1 MGFTCLFVQRE
12 DKMEYWLANII
23 DQIDFQRKNRETI
36 AKSLGIS
43 GPAFSKNLSGKTELG
58 FLNMV
63 KLVEDL
69 FEDPFE
75 KAYMIRDFCRKTN
88 SKKNIRIAME
98 YGNALGD
105 LELLRI
111 AIQRG
116 ITSNNVKTY
125 EWACVY
131 ELVWMRLKK
140 IISNASFI
148 EELEERKKSKIA
160 KNEEMKIMLDIL
172 TLYTMYDLRDF
183 KILSERI
190 ENLQCKIEKISN
202 NFIRDLYS
210 NRVKEWYAYALLMD
224 EQIEK
229 SREVCHSILNVY
241 DEHGYLHLLKVSA
254 LGYLGESYVDNYE
267 QAIWYLNK
275 GITLLNQCQFE
286 KAQNRKK
293 DFLNMRSYLRMI
305 HGKDMHDLQ
314 IYDEGEWSLYYI
326 VTGNRERAIRIL
338 RNRELTDGSLSP
350 MKFCYLGWALED
362 KEILKKS
369 IELFCSQGC
378 KFYSYL
384 PRKMLVDIN
393 KNGIIYTGDAK

>member
-1 MGFTCLFVQRE
+1 
-12 DKMEYWLANII
+12 MEYWLANII

-75 KAYMIRDFCRKTN
+75 RAYMIRDFCRRTN

-254 LGYLGESYVDNYE
+254 LGYLGESYVENYE

-326 VTGNRERAIRIL
+326 VTGDRERAIRIL

-350 MKFCYLGWALED
+350 MKLCYLGWALED

-384 PRKMLVDIN
+384 PRKKLVGIN

>member
-1 MGFTCLFVQRE
+1 
-12 DKMEYWLANII
+12 MEYWLANII

>member
-1 MGFTCLFVQRE
+1 
-12 DKMEYWLANII
+12 MEYWLANII

-75 KAYMIRDFCRKTN
+75 KAYMIRDFCRRTN

-384 PRKMLVDIN
+384 PRKVLVDIN

>member
-1 MGFTCLFVQRE
+1 
-12 DKMEYWLANII
+12 MEYWLANII

-75 KAYMIRDFCRKTN
+75 KTYMIRDFCRRTN

>member
-1 MGFTCLFVQRE
+1 
-12 DKMEYWLANII
+12 MEYWLANII

-75 KAYMIRDFCRKTN
+75 KAYMIRDFCRRTN

>member
-1 MGFTCLFVQRE
+1 M
-12 DKMEYWLANII
+12 KYWLANII
-23 DQIDFQRKNRETI
+23 DQIDFQRKNRENI

-63 KLVEDL
+63 KLVEYL
-69 FEDPFE
+69 FEDTFE
-75 KAYMIRDFCRKTN
+75 KAYMIHDFCRRTN

-131 ELVWMRLKK
+131 ELVWMRSKK

-183 KILSERI
+183 KILNKRI

-202 NFIRDLYS
+202 KFIRDLYS

-241 DEHGYLHLLKVSA
+241 DDHGYLHLLKVSA
-254 LGYLGESYVDNYE
+254 LGYLGESYVDNYV

-350 MKFCYLGWALED
+350 MKLCYLGWALED

>member
-1 MGFTCLFVQRE
+1 M
-12 DKMEYWLANII
+12 KYWLANII
-23 DQIDFQRKNRETI
+23 DQIDFQRKNRENI
-36 AKSLGIS
+36 AKLLGIS

-63 KLVEDL
+63 KLVEHL

-75 KAYMIRDFCRKTN
+75 KTYMIHDFCRRTN
-88 SKKNIRIAME
+88 NKKNIRIAME
-98 YGNALGD
+98 YGNTLGD

-125 EWACVY
+125 EWARVY
-131 ELVWMRLKK
+131 ELVWMRSKK

-183 KILSERI
+183 KILNKRI

-202 NFIRDLYS
+202 EFIRDLYS

-241 DEHGYLHLLKVSA
+241 DDHGYLHLLKVSA

-267 QAIWYLNK
+267 QATWYLNK
-275 GITLLNQCQFE
+275 GINLLKQCQFE

-314 IYDEGEWSLYYI
+314 IYDEGEWSLYYL

-350 MKFCYLGWALED
+350 MKLCYLGWALED

-384 PRKMLVDIN
+384 PRKMLVEIN